1 MREHSEVFADLA
13 EAVEVVDVFGLGGD
27 DDKQKSAPKKDL
39 GRIRVFKVGEEAK
52 ILELIGAKGE
62 SVEPVTTRVTVSVLG
77 TGVWDQAELAA
88 ARKSIQSATPACRP
102 LE

>member
-1 MREHSEVFADLA
+1 V
-13 EAVEVVDVFGLGGD
+13 
-27 DDKQKSAPKKDL
+27 
-39 GRIRVFKVGEEAK
+39 
-52 ILELIGAKGE
+52 
-62 SVEPVTTRVTVSVLG
+62 RVTVTVLG